1 MHCSKT
7 LLYFLSIIWFL
18 IPETK
23 ALNFNLTNIGPENQN
38 VDITVFLAASI
49 SYQGLQVTSDVKNSQ
64 QSAGKATYIHP
75 LHPWDN
81 STGNL
86 TDFYTHFVF
95 VVDTDGQ
102 TDFADGITFFLAPNG
117 SNSWGGG
124 AIGLPADGGNLTSP
138 FVAVEFD
145 TFQNSG
151 VDPVGINP
159 VTHVGIDVNSSI
171 SNVTAIWY
179 CNVTNGTENEAW
191 IRYDSSSFNL
201 SVVFTSST
209 NTTRVQDTINLII
222 DLRDYLPEWVTFGFS
237 GATGKYFEKN
247 TVKSWEFSSSLGIDE
262 TNRNVTDPVKPGSN
276 KISHGAVVGLVVGS
290 GVLVGGFVLVGFGL
304 WKRSRAKEEDE
315 FEVEM
320 SMENEFKSGAKMP
333 YGDGGMGRLLE
344 AADPKL
350 GPDFDEREM
359 ERLMIVGLWCA
370 HLDHNFR
377 PKIRQAI
384 HVLNFEAP
392 PPILPQKQ
400 PALSFFPPPL
410 NTTTT
415 SLDTSKNQYSSSTCN
430 TDSSK
435 LTSSSTV
442 SSPSMSLLHTI
453 CLDSVVRHGID
464 LLFDRALQGT

>member
-1 MHCSKT
+1 MRCSKT

-18 IPETK
+18 IPKTK

-75 LHPWDN
+75 LHLWDN

-95 VVDTDGQ
+95 VVDSEGQ

-117 SNSWGGG
+117 SNSWGGE
-124 AIGLPADGGNLTSP
+124 AIGLPVDGGNLTSP

-159 VTHVGIDVNSSI
+159 VTHVGIDVNSII

-191 IRYDSSSFNL
+191 IRYDSTSFNL
-201 SVVFTSST
+201 SVEFTVTT
-209 NTTRVQDTINLII
+209 NTTRVNDTIHLII

-237 GATGKYFEKN
+237 AATGKNFEKN

-262 TNRNVTDPVKPGSN
+262 TKKNVTDPDKPGSN
-276 KISHGAVVGLVVGS
+276 KISLGALVGLVVGS
-290 GVLVGGFVLVGFGL
+290 GVLVGGSVLVGFGL

-320 SMENEFKSGAKMP
+320 SMENEFESVGV
-333 YGDGGMGRLLE
+333 YGRGKLLV
-344 AADPKL
+344 AADLKL
-350 GPDFDEREM
+350 GEDFSKHEM
-359 ERLMIVGLWCA
+359 ERLSDLGLQCA
-370 HLDHNFR
+370 PIPAHSKLR
-377 PKIRQAI
+377 PSIREAI
-384 HVLNFEAP
+384 QVLNFSGS
-392 PPILPQKQ
+392 I
-400 PALSFFPPPL
+400 ALSSIGDARG
-410 NTTTT
+410 NVI
-415 SLDTSKNQYSSSTCN
+415 DSKF
-430 TDSSK
+430 
-435 LTSSSTV
+435 
-442 SSPSMSLLHTI
+442 
-453 CLDSVVRHGID
+453 HG
-464 LLFDRALQGT
+464 